1 MSVRSFRVSVS
12 FDAEREQD
20 VIAWLESLADSK
32 KLGEILANMVRAA
45 FDGDKNTFKGMNTS
59 MLSPLRQQFFHGV
72 ECRLKE
78 QDCKIDQIYS
88 MCEDMYMLAKLNK
101 AMGLESRT
109 ENLMLASF
117 ILQRQQS
124 RLKQILCE
132 SSLKHTY
139 ESDKLLQEQEKAEK
153 IFDYISEAYAAMLEE
168 LKPLLFRKTDI
179 PVNGEIQTAAAA
191 PAVGIPP
198 SEEDD
203 DDAVIELV
211 EDPADAETT
220 DNSVKINELDKDKEA
235 LFLAMMDDI

>member
-20 VIAWLESLADSK
+20 VIKWFESLADTK
-32 KLGEILANMVRAA
+32 KLGEVLANMVRTA
-45 FDGDKNTFKGMNTS
+45 FDGDRNAFKGMNTT
-59 MLSPLRQQFFHGV
+59 MLSPLRQQFFHDL
-72 ECRLKE
+72 ESKLKE
-78 QDCKIDQIYS
+78 QDQKIDQIYS

-109 ENLMLASF
+109 ENLMLSSF

-153 IFDYISEAYAAMLEE
+153 IFDFISETYAAMLEE
-168 LKPLLFRKTDI
+168 LKPLLFKEIEI
-179 PVNGEIQTAAAA
+179 PVNGVVQAVAQT
-191 PAVGIPP
+191 PVTSNPLVD
-198 SEEDD
+198 SDEDD
-203 DDAVIELV
+203 DVIELV
-211 EDPADAETT
+211 EDPTT
-220 DNSVKINELDKDKEA
+220 QKDDDENIVITELDEDTEA
-235 LFLAMMDDI
+235 QFLAMMDDI